1 MESGRRGRPPQ
12 PGGQAPGVGNRE
24 SAEGEGEPYGDR
36 DPEMRERPAGTG
48 GREALGL
55 FGAWVGVYA
64 LRFLTQC
71 LLAWALLPAGRGEY
85 ALTVMFASLLGL
97 ALSLSVDRGA
107 QFAVMAG
114 HLGVARSL
122 TAAAGVC
129 LAAFAVAAA
138 LALPLI
144 GSDLAF
150 FGRADPASFRLALPL
165 ALLVPLA
172 AVAERQLTGLR
183 RFRPAS
189 ALLLLRPAAV
199 AAGIL
204 VLVWGFDLGVAGAIG
219 ALVGGNL
226 LFFLGAFGNLRRGGS
241 LRPERCSAAQLRGV
255 LSYGLESHPARLG
268 EVLTPRLGVL
278 ALGFLAAPAEIGLF
292 AAAGALVMPLSLA
305 SVAAGTALI
314 PRVAAGEVKRE
325 EMVGVWLRI
334 VCLATT
340 GAAAVLLP
348 FSGPLVRLFLSEA
361 FAPIVPFLWIMA
373 PGVIAYAGTGLL
385 AAWFQ
390 GTGRP
395 GVVSAGTGLGLAV
408 HLGAILLLHP
418 LLGVS
423 GVAWALTLD
432 SVVRLAFTAAA
443 FRRITGAPLAALFR
457 PRRSDL
463 DYLRT
468 VARSVWRTGAGAA
481 DRSPDRS
488 R

>member
-1 MESGRRGRPPQ
+1 MSGR
-12 PGGQAPGVGNRE
+12 
-24 SAEGEGEPYGDR
+24 SAG
-36 DPEMRERPAGTG
+36 AG
-48 GREALGL
+48 GREAFGL
-55 FGAWVGVYA
+55 LGAWVGVYA

-85 ALTVMFASLLGL
+85 ALTVLFASLLGI

-114 HLGVARSL
+114 RLSVSRSL

-144 GSDLAF
+144 GSDFEF
-150 FGRADPASFRLALPL
+150 FRRADPAWFRLALPL
-165 ALLVPLA
+165 ALLVPLS

-183 RFRPAS
+183 RFGSAS
-189 ALLLLRPAAV
+189 ALLVLRPAAV
-199 AAGIL
+199 AVGIL
-204 VLVWGFDLGVAGAIG
+204 VLVWGLDLGVAGAIL
-219 ALVGGNL
+219 ALAGGNL
-226 LFFLGAFGNLRRGGS
+226 LFFLGALRNLRRAGP
-241 LRPERCSAAQLRGV
+241 LRPERCSRRELRGV
-255 LSYGLESHPARLG
+255 LSHGVGAHAGRLG
-268 EVLTPRLGVL
+268 EALTPRLGVL
-278 ALGFLAAPAEIGLF
+278 ALGFLAAPDEIGLF
-292 AAAGALVMPLSLA
+292 AAASALVMPLSLA

-334 VCLATT
+334 VCLATAA
-340 GAAAVLLP
+340 AAAVLLP
-348 FSGPLVRLFLSEA
+348 FSGPLVRLFFSEA

-373 PGVIAYAGTGLL
+373 PGVVAYAGTGLL

-390 GTGRP
+390 GTDRP

-418 LLGVS
+418 LLGAS

-432 SVVRLAFTAAA
+432 SAVRLAFAAAA
-443 FRRITGAPLAALFR
+443 FRRITGAPLAALLR

-463 DYLRT
+463 DYLRA
-468 VARSVWRTGAGAA
+468 VARSAWGARAGAA
-481 DRSPDRS
+481 DRSS
-488 R
+488 

>member
-1 MESGRRGRPPQ
+1 MSG
-12 PGGQAPGVGNRE
+12 
-24 SAEGEGEPYGDR
+24 
-36 DPEMRERPAGTG
+36 RPAGAG

-55 FGAWVGVYA
+55 LGAWVGVYA

-85 ALTVMFASLLGL
+85 ALTVMFASLLGI

-114 HLGVARSL
+114 RLSVSRSL
-122 TAAAGVC
+122 TAAVGVC

-144 GSDLAF
+144 GSDLPF
-150 FGRADPASFRLALPL
+150 FRRADPAWFRLALPL

-183 RFRPAS
+183 RFGPAA

-199 AAGIL
+199 AVGVLA
-204 VLVWGFDLGVAGAIG
+204 LVWGLDLGVGGAVL
-219 ALVGGNL
+219 ALAAGNL
-226 LFFLGAFGNLRRGGS
+226 LFFLGALRNLRRRGP
-241 LRPERCSAAQLRGV
+241 LRPERCSRGELRGV
-255 LSYGLESHPARLG
+255 LSYGVESHAGRLG
-268 EVLTPRLGVL
+268 EALTPRLGVL

-334 VCLATT
+334 VCLATAA
-340 GAAAVLLP
+340 AAAVLLP
-348 FSGPLVRLFLSEA
+348 FSGPLVRLFFSEA

-373 PGVIAYAGTGLL
+373 PGVVAYAGTGLL

-390 GTGRP
+390 GTDRP

-408 HLGAILLLHP
+408 HLGAIFLLHP

-432 SVVRLAFTAAA
+432 SAVRLAFAAAA
-443 FRRITGAPLAALFR
+443 FRRTTGAPLAALFR

-463 DYLRT
+463 DYLRA
-468 VARSVWRTGAGAA
+468 VARSVWGAGAGTA
-481 DRSPDRS
+481 ARSS
-488 R
+488 